1 MFQFRG
7 FPSYT
12 YVFSIRCRI
21 SIPAGFPIRKSA
33 GLWIFAPNR
42 SLSQLVTSFVGSWCQ
57 VILPTLLLA
66 WPSKGKLRLRLQRV
80 ADLSAM
86 RHYKFRLSIGSLN
99 YIRIRDCLLCF
110 FNLLKI
116 FLKLKF
122 PLRKNHIVFIW
133 SVFHLGLLVILHD
146 FLVFFSLSSFV
157 LFSFQGTMFNI
168 DRLDLY

>member
-7 FPSYT
+7 FPSYS
-12 YVFSIRCRI
+12 YVFTAWCQI
-21 SIPAGFPIRKSA
+21 SILTGFPIRKSA
-33 GLWIFAPNR
+33 GRWIFAPNR

-86 RHYKFRLSIGSLN
+86 RHYKPRLSIGSLN

-116 FLKLKF
+116 FEIEVPFTEKPYL
-122 PLRKNHIVFIW
+122 FIW
-133 SVFHLGLLVILHD
+133 SVFHLGLLVI
-146 FLVFFSLSSFV
+146 FLWLPRFLLSIIV
-157 LFSFQGTMFNI
+157 CI
-168 DRLDLY
+168 V

>member
-7 FPSYT
+7 FPSYS
-12 YVFSIRCRI
+12 YVFTAWCQI
-21 SIPAGFPIRKSA
+21 SILTGFPIRKSA
-33 GLWIFAPNR
+33 GRWIFAPNR

-86 RHYKFRLSIGSLN
+86 RNVFHRSRLHLHKRHLLFGSLN

-116 FLKLKF
+116 FEIEVPFTEKPYL
-122 PLRKNHIVFIW
+122 FIW
-133 SVFHLGLLVILHD
+133 SVFHLGLLVI
-146 FLVFFSLSSFV
+146 F
-157 LFSFQGTMFNI
+157 
-168 DRLDLY
+168 